1 MKHDEFR
8 WRQCSHASCTAAA
21 LSGSPLCR
29 EHREQKVR
37 DHQNTSD
44 GTQPGGRQK
53 KLTPEQH
60 AELRRM
66 WSQFVPLRD
75 IARHFGISLTTAKR
89 YVKAKP

>member
-8 WRQCSHASCTAAA
+8 WRECSHASCASAAVH
-21 LSGSPLCR
+21 GSPFCR
-29 EHREQKVR
+29 HHISERAR
-37 DHQNTSD
+37 DRANTSD
-44 GTQPGGRQK
+44 GTQPGGRQN

-66 WSQFVPLRD
+66 WSQFVPLNE